1 MTNEIQRIRR
11 NYRIAM
17 EESIE
22 DIIREMDENEQA
34 EAVNDV
40 TPYVDDYIAHNPNPN
55 LSQEDLDMVGDLVIR
70 AFRIRYSDWQRM
82 KFIFPNSK
90 FLPKK

>member
-1 MTNEIQRIRR
+1 MQTEKQRIRM
-11 NYRIAM
+11 NYRVAM

-22 DIIREMDENEQA
+22 DILREMDENEQA
-34 EAVNDV
+34 KAVNDV
-40 TPYVDDYIAHNPNPN
+40 TPYAEDYIAQNPNAD
-55 LSQEDLDMVGDLVIR
+55 LSQEDLDIVTEYVTR
-70 AFRIRYSDWQRM
+70 AFRIRYSDWQRK